1 MLTIEKGS
9 TAKIMVDTMSIK
21 EPNEVQ
27 YNMDFFNI
35 LVKQIEPDYYQRYNF
50 TELQNLIL
58 EDRRIRMAYWVAKVT
73 GKSVDRFP
81 PVTSLDNTL
90 TPEQLSDPKGP
101 YFTLNRKLPLT
112 LLIKP

>member
-1 MLTIEKGS
+1 MIDLLTIEKGS
-9 TAKIMVDTMSIK
+9 TAKIMADTMPNK
-21 EPNEVQ
+21 EPNEIQ

-35 LVKQIEPDYYQRYNF
+35 LIKQIEPDYYDRYNF

-90 TPEQLSDPKGP
+90 TP
-101 YFTLNRKLPLT
+101 
-112 LLIKP
+112 